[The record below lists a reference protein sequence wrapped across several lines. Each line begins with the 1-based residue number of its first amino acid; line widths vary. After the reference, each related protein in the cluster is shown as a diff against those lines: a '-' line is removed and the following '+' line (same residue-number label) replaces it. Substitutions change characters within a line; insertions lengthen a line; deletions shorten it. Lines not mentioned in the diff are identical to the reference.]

1 MSAAADI
8 VPAVS
13 PYTTFRV
20 RVHEVRQLTPHMR
33 RITFRGPELAGCTS
47 AGLDQRLKLLLPL
60 PGQDEP
66 VVPPGTDWYAGY
78 RAMAEDV
85 RPWMRT
91 YTIRAFRPAA
101 TEIDVDF
108 VLHGDTGPAS
118 AWAQRAAP
126 GDRVAIVGPDAR
138 HSPIAGYEYR
148 PADDAGP
155 VLLVG
160 DETALPAIGGILDAL
175 PAGRAARV
183 FVEVS
188 DLDEVQSLG
197 SAADVE
203 ITWLPRCG
211 TAAGRSRLLL
221 DCVRESTLPGGSGY
235 AWIAAESAAAKAVRR
250 LLVNERGMDRKSVY
264 FAGYWRLGAVVG

>member
-1 MSAAADI
+1 MSAAAGV
-8 VPAVS
+8 VPTVS
-13 PYTTFRV
+13 PYTPFRV
-20 RVHEVRQLTPHMR
+20 RVRAARQLSPHMR
-33 RITFRGPELAGCTS
+33 RITFCGPELAGCTS

-66 VVPPGTDWYAGY
+66 VVPVGADWYAEY
-78 RAMAEDV
+78 RAMPDDV

-91 YTIRAFRPAA
+91 YTMRAHRPAE

-118 AWAQRAAP
+118 AWARRAAP
-126 GDRVAIVGPDAR
+126 GDRVAIVGPDVR
-138 HSPIAGYEYR
+138 HTPIAGYEYR

-160 DETALPAIGGILDAL
+160 DDTALPAIGGILEAL
-175 PAGRAARV
+175 PAGRSARV

-203 ITWLPRCG
+203 VTWLPRCG

-221 DCVRESTLPGGSGY
+221 DCVRESTLPGGYRY
-235 AWIAAESAAAKAVRR
+235 AWIAAESATARAVRR
-250 LLVNERGMDRKSVY
+250 HLVNERGMDRKSLY
-264 FAGYWRLGAVVG
+264 FAGYWRLGAAVG